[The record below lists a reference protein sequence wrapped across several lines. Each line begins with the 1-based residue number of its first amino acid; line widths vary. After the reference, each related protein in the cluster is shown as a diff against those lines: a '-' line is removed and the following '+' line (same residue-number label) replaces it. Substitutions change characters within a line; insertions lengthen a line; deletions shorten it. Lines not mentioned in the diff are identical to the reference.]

1 MTCKN
6 VGLTLKIE
14 RITQG
19 LRQREVAA
27 RAGISQTQ
35 LSDIENAWRSP
46 SAEHLRRICAV
57 LGIEQAE
64 FGSESR

>member
-27 RAGISQTQ
+27 RAEISQTL

-57 LGIEQAE
+57 LGIEQDR
-64 FGSESR
+64 FGAGSQ